1 MSVQDGRGQMGKA
14 MKMLMARWG
23 ETKSQWND
31 VMSQN
36 FEKNRLEPMEADM
49 RSAAAAMDHMAQILN
64 QVRRDCQ

>member
-1 MSVQDGRGQMGKA
+1 MSVQDGRGQLGKA
-14 MKMLMARWG
+14 MKMLMAHWSD
-23 ETKSQWND
+23 TKSQWND
-31 VMSQN
+31 VMSHN

>member
-14 MKMLMARWG
+14 MKMLMARWND
-23 ETKSQWND
+23 TKSQWND
-31 VMSQN
+31 SMSHN